1 MPTPTSP
8 ASFYCIWLK
17 NGKTNKKN
25 APGAPTPRAYRSA
38 CLEWTQYR
46 PAGEEATLKRVYYD
60 GSTITLVPV
69 NSAYRPKMYSRPAL
83 DDIQIEGLVTG
94 YTHWF

>member
-1 MPTPTSP
+1 MPAVLAHRSQ
-8 ASFYCIWLK
+8 SK
-17 NGKTNKKN
+17 VEDGKI
-25 APGAPTPRAYRSA
+25 AAVRV
-38 CLEWTQYR
+38 
-46 PAGEEATLKRVYYD
+46 GEEATLKRVYYD

-69 NSAYRPKMYSRPAL
+69 NSAYRPKMYSGPEL

>member
-1 MPTPTSP
+1 MPAVLAHRRHS
-8 ASFYCIWLK
+8 
-17 NGKTNKKN
+17 
-25 APGAPTPRAYRSA
+25 RSA
-38 CLEWTQYR
+38 CPEWTQYR

-60 GSTITLVPV
+60 GSTITLVPA
-69 NSAYRPKMYSRPAL
+69 NSAYRPKMYSGSEL